1 MAPAAADAA
10 ARPPL
15 DGANADADTA
25 AAAAG
30 EQVVTPWDVAGA
42 AGGGGIDYAK
52 LIAQFG
58 CSPIDAALVARVEA
72 LTGRRAHPFLRRGI
86 FFAHRCVAGRRF

>member
-1 MAPAAADAA
+1 MAPAAADATQ
-10 ARPPL
+10 PPL
-15 DGANADADTA
+15 DGSDADAGTNA

-86 FFAHRCVAGRRF
+86 FFAHR